1 MGGTARCWVTAC
13 ISSRHDRK
21 TYARSLTRKPVERD
35 VVMLAEVLGL
45 GLLGDT
51 FWFIVKPESRR
62 LIPVALA
69 VVTVEYISN

>member
-1 MGGTARCWVTAC
+1 
-13 ISSRHDRK
+13 
-21 TYARSLTRKPVERD
+21 
-35 VVMLAEVLGL
+35 MLAEVLGL